1 MFIILQILVFIRP
14 FISSLAFPYLNSLYS
29 ASLVLFLVAWGLAAN
44 KPGKDIKY
52 LYPPLLV
59 FCLALAISMIFS
71 INKLASLFNLYNYI
85 IYMLLLLAAV
95 SLSSKDKVR
104 LVQSIFIAGF
114 IISILALYQY
124 FFGFTHILNYI
135 AKNKI
140 SDPFALDYI
149 SRKRIFFPFITP
161 NALGGYLA
169 MILPLALI
177 NKNNLWFIMPI
188 FLALILTGSLGAI
201 LSLLSG
207 LIIYLHLKGKLKKKV
222 VFPLFGLLIIALIFI
237 ARSMTLKQHTA
248 PGFSVWMR
256 LGYWQDTLRIIGH
269 RALTGLGIGNF
280 NLSPSRYA
288 HNSYLQ
294 IWAEMGILGI
304 SAYIWLVFRA
314 LKSGFNKLK
323 TGEDRNYMIAL
334 ITAIAV
340 FLIHNLIDFTFF
352 LPEVSMIWWIM
363 LGLIIA

>member
-1 MFIILQILVFIRP
+1 M
-14 FISSLAFPYLNSLYS
+14 
-29 ASLVLFLVAWGLAAN
+29 
-44 KPGKDIKY
+44 
-52 LYPPLLV
+52 
-59 FCLALAISMIFS
+59 FCLALAISIIFS
-71 INKLASLFNLYNYI
+71 INKLTSLFGLYNYI
-85 IYMLLLLAAV
+85 IYLLLFIAAA
-95 SLSSKDKVR
+95 SLSSRDKIR
-104 LVQSIFIAGF
+104 LAQVIFIAGF

-140 SDPFALDYI
+140 SDSFALDYI
-149 SRKRIFFPFITP
+149 SSKRVFFPFVTP

-177 NKNNLWFIMPI
+177 NKNSLWFIMPI
-188 FLALILTGSLGAI
+188 FLALMLTESLGAI
-201 LSLLSG
+201 LSLFLG
-207 LIIYLHLKGKLKKKV
+207 LIIYLHFKGKLKKKTKL
-222 VFPLFGLLIIALIFI
+222 PLSGLLIAIALIFI

-248 PGFSVWMR
+248 PGFSALMR
-256 LGYWQDTLRIIGH
+256 LDYWRETLRIIGS
-269 RALTGLGIGNF
+269 RPLTGLGIGNF
-280 NLSPSRYA
+280 NLPQTRYA

-304 SAYIWLVFRA
+304 SAFFWLVFRS

-323 TGEDRNYMIAL
+323 TGEDKNYMIAL
-334 ITAIAV
+334 IASIVV

-352 LPEVSMIWWIM
+352 LPEVSIIWWIM